1 MLGLICTCFF
11 FVAASLASPDD
22 VKGNRTNSDFKLVT
36 PNNELFTIY
45 YDTPP
50 THLTAILYTSKMIN
64 NFTVSVASMKTSVAT
79 VSEEVNITP
88 CQVETNHT
96 IPATGDHKAD
106 LEMLE
111 TCYNLSFYGTSVYIG
126 YSTIKFYVSMN
137 GSDENV
143 YIDSVLLRAIRRR
156 RTLDMVYDLSF
167 KVIII
172 IAIMAMGTDLEFDI
186 IKRHLKRPKA
196 PGIALLSQ
204 FLIMPLLAY
213 GIIWMMGYTGG
224 KALGF
229 FAMGCSPGGG
239 TSNMYAKL
247 FNGDLS
253 LSVTMTTLSTA
264 ASLGMLPL
272 WVYTL
277 GTTIPADEGVE
288 KLTLPFV
295 NILESLAFLV
305 IPLAIGVLVKL
316 KLPRITV
323 IIRKSLNVMFFV
335 VAVIILTLMIYVNQ
349 YIFVQ
354 WNVELMLSACMLPYG
369 GYILGGLFAW
379 ICRFEWPLVKTIAIE
394 TGLQNTA
401 VSILVAMSL
410 SGQPDNDL
418 AVILPIASTI
428 VAACPFYVT
437 LPIYLLR
444 QRELKKR
451 EKKLEKDMKYF
462 DGSKLVDEPQAV
474 TNKIDSTDDVEQQNG
489 NDTLEMTPA
498 KL

>member
-1 MLGLICTCFF
+1 MLELICTFF
-11 FVAASLASPDD
+11 FLVAATLASPGV
-22 VKGNRTNSDFKLVT
+22 VKGNGTSSDFRLFT
-36 PNNELFTIY
+36 PNERFTIY
-45 YDTPP
+45 YDSPP

-64 NFTVSVASMKTSVAT
+64 NFTISVASMKTSVAT
-79 VSEEVNITP
+79 VSEEVNISP

-96 IPATGDHKAD
+96 IPTSGDHKAN
-106 LEMLE
+106 LEMPG

-143 YIDSVLLRAIRRR
+143 YIDSVLLRAVRRR
-156 RTLDMVYDLSF
+156 RILDLVYDLSF
-167 KVIII
+167 KIII
-172 IAIMAMGTDLEFDI
+172 IVTIMAMGTDLEFDI

-277 GTTIPADEGVE
+277 GATIPADEGVGE
-288 KLTLPFV
+288 IKLPFV
-295 NILESLAFLV
+295 NILQSLAFLV
-305 IPLAIGVLVKL
+305 IPLAIGALVKL
-316 KLPRITV
+316 KLPRIAT
-323 IIRKSLNVMFFV
+323 IIRKSLNVMFLV
-335 VAVIILTLMIYVNQ
+335 VVIVFLTLMIYVNQ

-379 ICRFEWPLVKTIAIE
+379 ICRFEWPLIKTIAIE

-444 QRELKKR
+444 QRILKKR
-451 EKKLEKDMKYF
+451 EKKLEKDMEYC
-462 DGSKLVDEPQAV
+462 DGSKLGDEPKIV
-474 TNKIDSTDDVEQQNG
+474 TNQNDSTDDVEQQNG
-489 NDTLEMTPA
+489 NDTLELTPA